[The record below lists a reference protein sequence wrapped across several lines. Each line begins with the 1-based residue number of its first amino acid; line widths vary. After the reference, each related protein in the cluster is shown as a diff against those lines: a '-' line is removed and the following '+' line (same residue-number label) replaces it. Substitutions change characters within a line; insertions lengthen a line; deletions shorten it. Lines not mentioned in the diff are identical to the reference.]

1 MNSTYTFS
9 VIWLSVCLFGSNNRK
24 KKKASFFSRSEL
36 KWTRQ
41 NSISAWADCFV
52 DIMHYHTLLLP
63 FSNYCCTALS
73 VITQSLSSYT
83 VTLFSWLRGLRLM
96 LESAVWVWWGG
107 KICDDQLFTFTFFS
121 LFQKATIHPSIHPS
135 IHAHTLTHSHTHT
148 HTHRQLPSH
157 SVEAGVCKSHEVWWL
172 WVFSFFFFLSFGCSR
187 RWWNSQCESLLLALA
202 SFHKTTPTHTHTHT
216 HTKWHT
222 DSHAYTQNHTHYDCW
237 QRISKN
243 PSSEF
248 QTTLIRT
255 ALSSLGLPVYTIV
268 VTIVETTCE
277 YMNVCDT

>member
-148 HTHRQLPSH
+148 RTHTGSCLLTQWKQVSVNLMRFGGFGFFLFFSSFLLGVVEDGEIPNVKVCFLLWPLSTRQPPPIHTHTRTQNDTL
-157 SVEAGVCKSHEVWWL
+157 
-172 WVFSFFFFLSFGCSR
+172 
-187 RWWNSQCESLLLALA
+187 
-202 SFHKTTPTHTHTHT
+202 THTHTHKTT
-216 HTKWHT
+216 HTTIADREFQKT
-222 DSHAYTQNHTHYDCW
+222 RLLNF
-237 QRISKN
+237 KL
-243 PSSEF
+243 PSSELRYRLLACLF
-248 QTTLIRT
+248 TP
-255 ALSSLGLPVYTIV
+255 SLLQ
-268 VTIVETTCE
+268 
-277 YMNVCDT
+277 